1 MLAIRAARMFDG
13 ERFTNGGVTVLI
25 DDGRI
30 VGVDQGLSDVP
41 DGWRVID
48 HPDGTVL
55 PGLIDTHVH
64 LVTDSGMGALD
75 RVAGYSDDELD
86 AVITDGLRRQLV
98 AGVTTVRDLGD
109 RRFNVIDRRDR
120 QRSGR
125 VGEPEP
131 TILASGPP
139 LTSIGGHCHYMG
151 GEVSGADAIAAAI
164 DERVERGVDIVKVM
178 ASGGMGT
185 LGTDVMGTQFSTE
198 EMRLLVGRAHAA
210 GLPVTAHAHSLSAV
224 EQAVEVGVDGI
235 EHCSCLTPTGPMVT
249 DELLD
254 SLVAGGI
261 IVGGALGAPPAAI
274 FDNAPAQVR
283 AMMEQRGITPEA
295 VRSLLLEF
303 RGRMY
308 RRGVRF
314 VTGADS
320 GIGPHMA
327 HGLMH
332 RAVAFF
338 VEAGAS
344 AADALAAATSV
355 SAEACGLDD
364 RKGLLRKGYDADIL
378 VVNGDVQA
386 DVAALSDVRSVVL
399 GGIVVR

>member
-1 MLAIRAARMFDG
+1 MLAMRAPRMFDG
-13 ERFTNGGVTVLI
+13 ERFADGGATVLI
-25 DDGRI
+25 DGGRI
-30 VGVDQGLSDVP
+30 VAVEQGRQAGL
-41 DGWRVID
+41 DGWQVID
-48 HPDGTVL
+48 HPQTTIL

-64 LVTDSGMGALD
+64 LVADSGMSALD
-75 RVAGYSDDELD
+75 RVAGYTDEELD
-86 AVITDGLRRQLV
+86 AVITEGLRRHLA

-109 RRFNVIDRRDR
+109 RRFNVVDRRDR

-125 VGEPEP
+125 VRIPEP

-151 GEVSGADAIAAAI
+151 GEVSGADAIAAAV
-164 DERVERGVDIVKVM
+164 DERVERGVDVVKVM
-178 ASGGMGT
+178 ASGGMNT
-185 LGTDVMGTQFSTE
+185 LGTDVMGTQFTTQD
-198 EMRLLVGRAHAA
+198 MRTLVERAHAA
-210 GLPVTAHAHSLSAV
+210 GLPVTAHAHALPAV
-224 EQAVEVGVDGI
+224 EQAIDVGVDGI
-235 EHCSCLTPTGPMVT
+235 EHCSCLTPAGPVAT

-254 SLVAGGI
+254 RLTASGI
-261 IVGGALGAPPAAI
+261 MVGGALGAPPAAVV
-274 FDNAPAQVR
+274 DNAPAAVR
-283 AMMEQRGITPEA
+283 TMMEQRGITPEA
-295 VRSLLLEF
+295 VRSLLLQF

-314 VTGADS
+314 VAGSDA

-332 RAVAFF
+332 LAVSFF

-355 SAEACGLDD
+355 SAHACGLDD

-378 VVNGDVQA
+378 VVNGDLQA
-386 DVAALSDVRSVVL
+386 DVGSLSDVRSVVL
-399 GGIVVR
+399 GGTVIR